1 MSCQNT
7 SQEKTVQETS
17 TVTTPNPNP
26 KMSLTVVLNKPLN
39 IESSTS
45 AVSEPPQPD
54 TKPVINEYTTGPKAK
69 KLKQS
74 KSPYIN
80 ISVSAILSED
90 NLREIPLTD
99 VLVGRITDRREAGNL
114 STKLPNLPKTLTHLK
129 RIRTR
134 QGFLQIIIGY
144 PPQDT
149 ENPTLS
155 ASEAMIKEKGRDFY
169 KGLDLSSLRLMQ
181 VASIPPLTRRQYN
194 TVSTYWPCN
203 FHPDR
208 IIEKL
213 LEDNA
218 GFTSEEMSVIR
229 GNVERV
235 MEKSEQSQG
244 VPSCLIY
251 DPSETSKEVLIC
263 TTGLP
268 RNLVP
273 LRHAVMV
280 AVDGIGKLQGGTS
293 FLDHESMKT
302 VPIPPG
308 VSRPTSTRPRTNPTD
323 YLCTGLDVYL
333 SQEPCVMCAMALL
346 HSRVK
351 RVFYVKKSPGFGA
364 LESVSKLHCLPKIN
378 HRYTVFHIQ
387 V

>member
-1 MSCQNT
+1 
-7 SQEKTVQETS
+7 
-17 TVTTPNPNP
+17 
-26 KMSLTVVLNKPLN
+26 MSLNPQTQAVPVLETEKVPELSLDDKRTNTTDVP
-39 IESSTS
+39 I
-45 AVSEPPQPD
+45 
-54 TKPVINEYTTGPKAK
+54 INEYTTGPKAK

-80 ISVSAILSED
+80 ISVRTVLAEE

-99 VLVGRITDRREAGNL
+99 VVVGRIADRREAGNL
-114 STKLPNLPKTLTHLK
+114 GTKLPPLPKGLGHLK

-134 QGFLQIIIGY
+134 QGFLQILIGY
-144 PPQDT
+144 PPQDS
-149 ENPTLS
+149 ENPTKS
-155 ASEAMIKEKGRDFY
+155 AAEELIREKGKEHF
-169 KGLDLSSLRLMQ
+169 KGLDLASFRLMQ
-181 VASIPPLTRRQYN
+181 VASIPPLSRRQYN

-213 LEDNA
+213 LEENA

-235 MEKSEQSQG
+235 MERSEQNSG
-244 VPSCLIY
+244 VPSCLVY
-251 DPSETSKEVLIC
+251 DPSDTSKEVLIC

-268 RNLVP
+268 PQLRP

-280 AVDGIGKLQGGTS
+280 GVDGIAKLQGGTS
-293 FLDHESMKT
+293 FLDEEPMSM
-302 VPIPPG
+302 IPHG
-308 VSRPTSTRPRTNPTD
+308 VSRASSSRIRNQPTD

-333 SQEPCVMCAMALL
+333 SHEPCVMCAMTLL
-346 HSRVK
+346 HVRAK
-351 RVFYVKKSPGFGA
+351 RVFYVKKCPEVGS
-364 LESVSKLHCLPKIN
+364 LESITKLHCLPKIN